1 MSKSKLVGI
10 VACSGEE
17 LPEGTVS
24 RVAVWK
30 VFGSLKSSSVVTT
43 CLPLF
48 IAGHKQE
55 REFVWAHPTVT
66 IEGCEKRCAEKA
78 LRMFGGK
85 PSATILVTDVEKE
98 TGLVPKSRVYLGKDG
113 EKLADQVAEKVEN
126 EVKIL
131 LSKGGGENE

>member
-1 MSKSKLVGI
+1 MPKSELVGI

-24 RVAVWK
+24 RIAVWK

-55 REFVWAHPTVT
+55 REFVLTHPTVT

-78 LRMFGGK
+78 LRIVGGK

-98 TGLVPKSRVYLGKDG
+98 TSLIPRSRVHLGEDG
-113 EKLADQVAEKVEN
+113 EKLADRVAEKVEN
-126 EVKIL
+126 EVKKL
-131 LSKGGGENE
+131 LSKGGGDDE

>member
-30 VFGSLKSSSVVTT
+30 VLGSLMSSSVVTT

-55 REFVWAHPTVT
+55 REFAQAHPTVT

-78 LRMFGGK
+78 LIMFGGK
-85 PSATILVTDVEKE
+85 PSATILVADVEKE
-98 TGLVPKSRVYLGKDG
+98 TGLAPESRVNLGEDG

-126 EVKIL
+126 EVRKL
-131 LSKGGGENE
+131 LSKGGGDDE

>member
-1 MSKSKLVGI
+1 MPKKLVGI

-30 VFGSLKSSSVVTT
+30 VLGSLISSSVVTT

-48 IAGHKQE
+48 VAGHKQE
-55 REFVWAHPTVT
+55 REFVLTHPTVT

-78 LRMFGGK
+78 LCMLGGK
-85 PSATILVTDVEKE
+85 PSATILITDVEKE
-98 TGLVPKSRVYLGKDG
+98 TGLAPKSRVNLGEDG
-113 EKLADQVAEKVEN
+113 EKLADLVAEKVEKD
-126 EVKIL
+126 VRKIL
-131 LSKGGGENE
+131 SRGGVDE